1 MFRTGDRPRTSATV
15 TLGLW
20 SGVLAPLLYA
30 GNVAW
35 GGTLFPGYSHIAD
48 AISSLTESGRPGTR
62 EIALLFGLYNALV
75 VVFGLAG
82 LALTYKDR
90 FWAGCFG
97 LLLAT
102 GTLGW
107 LMWPFAM
114 DPVGA
119 PASVPG
125 IIHII
130 LAALASLATMGAILL
145 SALAW
150 RKRPDGGGPSAF
162 SAACLVIVFCSGIPA
177 GFAAA
182 NNWPTMGLFE
192 RITIGTF
199 LVWMLVTASCF
210 LRGGDTRSKPKPGH

>member
-1 MFRTGDRPRTSATV
+1 MFSASDRPGSSAII

-20 SGVLAPLLYA
+20 GGVLAPLLYA

-48 AISSLTESGRPGTR
+48 AVSSLTETGRPGTR
-62 EIALLFGLYNALV
+62 EIAFLFGLYNALV

-82 LALTYKDR
+82 LALTHKDR
-90 FWAGCFG
+90 LWSGCFG

-102 GTLGW
+102 ATLGW
-107 LMWPFAM
+107 LMWPFPM
-114 DPVGA
+114 DPVSA
-119 PASVPG
+119 PATVPG

-130 LAALASLATMGAILL
+130 LAALLSLATMGAILL

-150 RKRPDGGGPSAF
+150 RKRPDGGGPAAF

-199 LVWMLVTASCF
+199 LVWMFATASCL
-210 LRGGDTRSKPKPGH
+210 LRGGDRQSKPKQ